1 MIASR
6 KKSTTSNESQRQ
18 SQLLKRNISMNRR
31 KSQLILKGQLEK
43 SKRLGGTK
51 VVGADSTR
59 SDSLKLPAAQEFVA
73 RPSINT
79 AQKYKQQLQKQTV
92 APPPLHAFPAPRA

>member
-59 SDSLKLPAAQEFVA
+59 SDSFKLPAAQEFVA
-73 RPSINT
+73 RPGINT
-79 AQKYKQQLQKQTV
+79 AQ
-92 APPPLHAFPAPRA
+92 

>member
-43 SKRLGGTK
+43 SKRLAGK

-59 SDSLKLPAAQEFVA
+59 SDSFKLPVEQEFVA
-73 RPSINT
+73 RPGFNT
-79 AQKYKQQLQKQTV
+79 AQ
-92 APPPLHAFPAPRA
+92 